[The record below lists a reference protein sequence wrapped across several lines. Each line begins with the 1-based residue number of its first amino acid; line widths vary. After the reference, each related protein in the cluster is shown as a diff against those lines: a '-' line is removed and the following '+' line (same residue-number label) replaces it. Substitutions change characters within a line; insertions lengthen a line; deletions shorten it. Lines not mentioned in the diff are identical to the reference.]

1 MVEVAPDGSPVAFYR
16 RIPATGEP
24 ELIHSTVRPGGS
36 ILDIGCG
43 TGRIA
48 GPLAELGHP
57 VAGIDNSPEM
67 IAALP
72 PTVEG
77 LVADAAT
84 VRLGRTFDCALL
96 ASHFVNE
103 SALGRAFAATARAHV
118 GPAGVVIGEAY
129 PPDWGPEAALGRT
142 SRLGD
147 AEVTLVRAVRT
158 GDQLEA
164 EVRYAVDGRVWK
176 QPFTARLLDEAA
188 LTELLA
194 GAGLRFERW
203 LERSGWFLATRVG

>member
-1 MVEVAPDGSPVAFYR
+1 MVGVAPDGSPVDFYR
-16 RIPATGEP
+16 RIPAAGEP
-24 ELIHSTVRPGGS
+24 ELVHSAIRPGDA

-48 GPLAELGHP
+48 GPLAALGHP
-57 VAGIDNSPEM
+57 VTGIDNSPEM

-77 LVADAAT
+77 LIADAAT
-84 VRLGRTFDCALL
+84 VRLGRIFDCALL
-96 ASHFVNE
+96 ASHFVNDP
-103 SALGRAFAATARAHV
+103 ALGAAFAATARAHV
-118 GPAGVVIGEAY
+118 GPDGVVIGEAY
-129 PPDWGPEAALGRT
+129 PPDWDPEPAIGRT
-142 SRLGD
+142 RRLGD

-158 GDQLEA
+158 GEQVEA
-164 EVRYAVDGRVWK
+164 EVRYAVDGRVWT
-176 QPFTARLLDEAA
+176 QPFSARLLDEAA

-203 LERSGWFLATRVG
+203 LERSGWFLATPVG

>member
-1 MVEVAPDGSPVAFYR
+1 MVGVAPDGSPVDFYR

-24 ELIHSTVRPGGS
+24 ELIDSAIRPGGA

-48 GPLAELGHP
+48 GPLAALGHP
-57 VAGIDNSPEM
+57 VTGIDNSPEM

-96 ASHFVNE
+96 ASHFVNDPT
-103 SALGRAFAATARAHV
+103 LGPAFAATARAHV
-118 GPAGVVIGEAY
+118 GPDGVVIGEAY
-129 PPDWGPEAALGRT
+129 PSDWDPEAAIGRS

-147 AEVTLVRAVRT
+147 AEVTLVKAVRT
-158 GDQLEA
+158 RDQLEA
-164 EVRYAVDGRVWK
+164 EVRYAVDGRVWT
-176 QPFTARLLDEAA
+176 QPFTARLLDDAA

-203 LERSGWFLATRVG
+203 LERSGWFLAIPVG